1 MKYIDCLGKDSKMRK
16 VLQTIPAESLQ
27 KTRQKSDLREYLVS
41 SIISQQL
48 SVKVADVIKRRFLA
62 LYPGEFPTN
71 KQILSST
78 TEALRGIGLSN
89 QKLAYIKNIARH
101 FEDHK
106 LDDHD
111 WDQMEDEEIIRFLTE
126 IKGVGQWTAEM
137 VLMFG
142 LGRPDVF
149 SAGDYGIQQAMK
161 KLYKIDLEGKALR
174 ERMHK
179 ISEKWKPFRSIA
191 CLYLWAW
198 KDNP

>member
-1 MKYIDCLGKDSKMRK
+1 MKKLLD
-16 VLQTIPAESLQ
+16 TIPSESLQ

-48 SVKVADVIKRRFLA
+48 SVKVAEVIKGRFLT
-62 LYPGEFPTN
+62 LYKGEFPTN
-71 KQILSST
+71 KQILSSP

-89 QKLAYIKNIARH
+89 QKLSYIKNIAEH
-101 FEDHK
+101 FEGK
-106 LDDHD
+106 QLDDYD
-111 WDQMEDEEIIRFLTE
+111 WDRMVDEEIIQSLTE

-161 KLYKIDLEGKALR
+161 KLYKIDLEGKALK
-174 ERMHK
+174 EKMLS
-179 ISEKWKPFRSIA
+179 ISKKWKPFRSVA
-191 CLYLWAW
+191 CMYLWAW
-198 KDNP
+198 KDKP